1 MVALVLFFITI
12 ALVVIKIFN
21 VDTKN
26 RYIHSFYARAIMPC
40 ITAWAILFLATG
52 YLNVA
57 GYFAEADI
65 NKYQTTNVSIL
76 QQMNDYAQEN
86 PFEEYDPDNEVIAAY
101 REMVQENNRRL
112 QESKTYLKGIRVFKR
127 ILLF

>member
-1 MVALVLFFITI
+1 MIALVLFFITI

-21 VDTKN
+21 IDTKN
-26 RYIHSFYARAIMPC
+26 RYIHSFYARVIMPC
-40 ITAWAILFLATG
+40 ITAWSILFLATAC
-52 YLNVA
+52 LNVA

-65 NKYQTTNVSIL
+65 NKYQTKNITIL

-86 PFEEYDPDNEVIAAY
+86 ALEKYDPDDEVIAAY

-112 QESKTYLKGIRVFKR
+112 EESKTYLKGIRIFKR